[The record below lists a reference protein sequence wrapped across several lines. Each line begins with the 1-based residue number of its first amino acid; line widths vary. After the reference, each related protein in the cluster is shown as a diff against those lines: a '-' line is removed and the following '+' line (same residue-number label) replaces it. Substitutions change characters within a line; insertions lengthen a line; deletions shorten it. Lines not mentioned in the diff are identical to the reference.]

1 MFFNDRFYARL
12 NHAPLRSLNDGAE
25 KEREREG
32 MPCSEQEGIRNS
44 ERRGEIFT
52 RERDERMASDEREG
66 KTNVNRRTSIRA

>member
-44 ERRGEIFT
+44 ERCGEIFT
-52 RERDERMASDEREG
+52 REWQAMRG
-66 KTNVNRRTSIRA
+66 KGKRT